1 VAVAGIGCG
10 LDLAGEEV
18 GGLDGGEGGRNDDA
32 GALDDRTVATDTDSQ
47 AVAPDSREEP
57 GTDSPAEAPPPDAP
71 PPDAPPP
78 DAPPPDAP
86 HDAPPPDALPPPS
99 IGFVQVAAA
108 TPQTDS
114 VNVSVTYA
122 MAQTAGD
129 FDIVVVGWNDTVVQV
144 TSVGDSSGNVYTRA
158 VGPTTESTDLSQSI
172 YYSPNIRAAAAGGNV
187 VTVTFSSAAQ
197 YADVRIVEYRGIA
210 AANPLDQTSQ
220 GNGVS
225 AAASAPAVTT
235 TSSNE
240 LIFAAGTTTG
250 TFDPVAAPFVQR
262 IITTPDGDTVEDQIA
277 TSAGS
282 YGVTAQQSGVWVMQL
297 ATFRSA
303 P

>member
-1 VAVAGIGCG
+1 MAVADIGCG

-18 GGLDGGEGGRNDDA
+18 GGLDGGDSGRSADA
-32 GALDDRTVATDTDSQ
+32 RAIDDRTVASDMDAP
-47 AVAPDSREEP
+47 AVVPDSPDESR
-57 GTDSPAEAPPPDAP
+57 TDSPADAPPPDAP

-86 HDAPPPDALPPPS
+86 PPPP

-129 FDIVVVGWNDTVVQV
+129 FDIVVVGWNDTVAQV
-144 TSVGDSSGNVYTRA
+144 TSVGDSSGNLYSRA

-187 VTVTFSSAAQ
+187 VTVTFSPAAQ
-197 YADVRIVEYRGIA
+197 YADVRVVEYLGIA

-235 TSSNE
+235 MSSNE

-277 TSAGS
+277 TSPGS
-282 YGVTAQQSGVWVMQL
+282 YGVTVQQSGAWVMQL